1 MALTFVKLA
10 RPSPSSALGM
20 EDNPM
25 LLDQQ
30 EGMGKDLVVN
40 PPQQTND
47 LHQSLLSRSPS
58 KQQMERYLDGL
69 YQNINYLKEKLDNLP
84 DKSASG
90 TASRG
95 ISSIDTA
102 RNSNT
107 GVVTLTFNFD
117 DNTSETDD
125 FVVNDGRDGVG
136 LRGLRGLA
144 GTSVTIT
151 SSSTNADGNIVV
163 NFSDGSSI
171 IVPSGT
177 DGDDGDDGADGATW
191 LTGVGV
197 PANNLGVNGDFYL
210 RTFNTTIYS
219 KSGGAWSVLSSLAGA
234 DGATWHTGIIEP
246 VSALGNNGDFYFK
259 SDDASIWSKA
269 SGAWTQQIEIQQ
281 GTDGEDGDDG
291 ADGTVWHSGAGVPA
305 NDVGAQGDFYFQTSN
320 GYVYEKTGA
329 IVWSFRRDVTGPQGL
344 RGLAGARGT
353 SVTIT
358 SSSTNADGNI
368 VVNFSDGSSI
378 IVPSGTDGD
387 DGDDGA
393 DGATWLTGVGVP
405 ANNLGVNGDFYL
417 RTFNT
422 TIYSKSGGAWS
433 VLSSLAGADGA
444 TWHTGIIEPV
454 SALGN
459 NGDFYFKS
467 DDASIWSKASGAWT
481 QQIEIQQGT
490 DGEDGDDGA
499 DGTVWHSGAGVPAND
514 VGAQGDFYFQTSNGY
529 VYEKTGAIVWS
540 FRRDVTGPQG
550 LRGLAGARG
559 TSVTITSSST
569 NADGNIVVNFSDGSS
584 IIVPSGTDGD
594 DGDDGA
600 DGATWLTGVGV
611 PANNLGVNG
620 DFYLR
625 TFNTTI
631 YSKSGGAWSVLSSLA
646 GADGATWHTGIIEP
660 VSALG
665 NNGDFYFKS
674 DDASIWSKA
683 SGAWTQ
689 QIEIQQGTDGE
700 DGDDG
705 ADGTVWLNGYSPPR
719 SNQGKVGDFYFRFAN
734 GFVYRKVASN
744 AWSFQRDLT
753 GPQGLRGLAGT
764 SVTVQSVIANA
775 DGDIVLTFSDGA
787 IATIPKGTVGRGIKA
802 ITRDADT
809 NTVTITFDDGSS
821 AQEFTLADGV
831 DGKTWFSGSG
841 EPAAALGNNGD
852 FYLRTSNKNVYK
864 KVNGRWGVEA
874 NLSGTDGATWFNGS
888 TAPLDASGVNGD
900 FYFRTSNA
908 TIWSKV
914 AGAWT
919 QLINITGS
927 VGLAGSTWLSGNGAP
942 ANALGEIGDWYFR
955 TSNGYVYEKTA
966 ETVWTFRRDVTGP
979 QGLKGNK
986 GDQGLK
992 GIAGIPGEDA
1002 TSVKWFPFTYG
1013 LPYDTRKTATPATS
1027 GGGHYQAI
1035 YPIIVWHSGAGAP
1048 DSMLGNN
1055 DDKYFRT
1062 SDTFVWHKNDLG
1074 VWNAQTQL
1082 STLYIGGSFHAGT
1095 GLPANDLGIQGDWYL
1110 NLSDGKIYKK
1120 IESARWTFS
1129 ADIDGDE
1136 PAFSWDTVTEL
1147 KFSTRDDD
1155 GVDRRDIFTAE
1166 SLQFHPKLIGI
1177 RRDAPN
1183 NDVHVVAFKTTSEWT
1198 LDTANSVVSVDVERV
1213 SGSDKGTV
1221 AEIAPIADADY
1232 DVHLVLPLVVDN
1244 ISLYGVRYPGNF
1256 DSEVDSVTATA
1267 MAALADPTNDAW
1279 PATAIVYANE
1289 VTPGDNVNGDKVT
1302 LYRGS
1307 VSQTRVWSIATE
1319 TWAGFEGYIGGN
1331 LLVDG
1336 AIVANHLAANAVT
1349 AVNIKADAIEARHIK
1364 VGEVIVKD
1372 QLMIEDSVILFR
1384 HLSPLLIGDFT
1395 DIHELSLASALS
1407 PVDSNTSALVW
1418 NYPNITGRLYVDGD
1432 SDSEN
1437 IQDVVV
1443 TRNSLD
1449 EVISLRF
1456 EPERITF
1463 NRPYR
1468 RIRIQRGRSTTS
1480 TEDTPS
1486 QTYRIRRSIYNF
1498 LAFSFTVTFTLKLG
1512 ATTYEDA
1519 TAVASSAPI
1528 SYNYDQVIRDRA
1540 NSAEF
1545 PSYPSYPSYSPT
1557 ISTSIG
1563 DDVFSA
1569 LDIALSHTPIGGQRR
1584 VFVDARIEFGPEIS
1598 STTNFGTN
1606 LNSPGR
1612 YTSDGPFYGTGHFS
1626 VRTIEGTL
1634 QTEETKPFA

>member
-84 DKSASG
+84 NKPSSG

-171 IVPSGT
+171 IVPSGD
-177 DGDDGDDGADGATW
+177 DGDDGDDGATWLTGTNVPGSALGNNGDFYFRTSNTTIYSKSNGAWGVVSSLAGADGATWHTGIIVPVSALGNNGDFYFKSDDASIWSKASGAWTQQIEIQQGTDGEDGADGAIWRSGAGVPANDLGAQGDFYFQTSNGYVYEKTGAIVWTFQRDITGPQGLKGNKGLAGTSVTVTSSTNAAGKIVVNFSDGSSISIPHGTDGDAGADGATW
-191 LTGVGV
+191 LTGTNV
-197 PANNLGVNGDFYL
+197 PGSALGNNGDFYF
-210 RTFNTTIYS
+210 RTSNTTVYS

-269 SGAWTQQIEIQQ
+269 SGDWTQQIEIQQ

-358 SSSTNADGNI
+358 SSSTNADGNT

-378 IVPSGTDGD
+378 IVPSGDDGD

-422 TIYSKSGGAWS
+422 TIYSKSNGAWS

-444 TWHTGIIEPV
+444 TWHTGIIAPV

-490 DGEDGDDGA
+490 DGD
-499 DGTVWHSGAGVPAND
+499 
-514 VGAQGDFYFQTSNGY
+514 
-529 VYEKTGAIVWS
+529 
-540 FRRDVTGPQG
+540 
-550 LRGLAGARG
+550 
-559 TSVTITSSST
+559 
-569 NADGNIVVNFSDGSS
+569 
-584 IIVPSGTDGD
+584 
-594 DGDDGA
+594 
-600 DGATWLTGVGV
+600 
-611 PANNLGVNG
+611 
-620 DFYLR
+620 
-625 TFNTTI
+625 
-631 YSKSGGAWSVLSSLA
+631 
-646 GADGATWHTGIIEP
+646 
-660 VSALG
+660 
-665 NNGDFYFKS
+665 
-674 DDASIWSKA
+674 
-683 SGAWTQ
+683 
-689 QIEIQQGTDGE
+689 DGE

-841 EPAAALGNNGD
+841 APGSALGNNGD

-986 GDQGLK
+986 GEKGIQGLR
-992 GIAGIPGEDA
+992 GIPGIPGEDA
-1002 TSVKWFPFTYG
+1002 TGVKWFPFTYG

-1035 YPIIVWHSGAGAP
+1035 YPVSVWHSGADAP
-1048 DSMLGNN
+1048 DNMLGNN

-1074 VWNAQTQL
+1074 VWNAQTQI
-1082 STLYIGGSFHAGT
+1082 STLYIGGSWHAGT
-1095 GLPANDLGIQGDWYL
+1095 GLPANGLGIQGDWYL
-1110 NLSDGKIYKK
+1110 NLSDGKVYKK

-1129 ADIDGDE
+1129 ADIDGDG
-1136 PAFSWDTVTEL
+1136 PDFSWDTVTEL

-1166 SLQFHPKLIGI
+1166 SLQLHPKLIGI

-1198 LDTANSVVSVDVERV
+1198 LESANSVVSVNVERV
-1213 SGSDKGTV
+1213 SGSDKGTI
-1221 AEIAPIADADY
+1221 AEIAPIVDADY
-1232 DVHLVLPLVVDN
+1232 DVHLVLPYVVDN

-1256 DSEVDSVTATA
+1256 DAQVDSATATA
-1267 MAALADPTNDAW
+1267 MAALSDKKNDAW
-1279 PATAIVYANE
+1279 PATAIVYANAA
-1289 VTPGDNVNGDKVT
+1289 TPGDNVNGDKVT

-1307 VSQTRVWSIATE
+1307 VSQTRVWNIATE

-1336 AIVANHLAANAVT
+1336 AIVANHLAANAITTEKIKAGAVIVT
-1349 AVNIKADAIEARHIK
+1349 SIGSDAVTGVKIKAGSVTGGKISDGAVTKGKIGTGAITSAKILSGAVLAVKIKDGAITADKIAVNAVAANKISAVNISAITGSFSDLN
-1364 VGEVIVKD
+1364 V
-1372 QLMIEDSVILFR
+1372 
-1384 HLSPLLIGDFT
+1384 
-1395 DIHELSLASALS
+1395 
-1407 PVDSNTSALVW
+1407 
-1418 NYPNITGRLYVDGD
+1418 TGRLSAGSISSDVQNVEVFYIGTPKDVDNPA
-1432 SDSEN
+1432 SVTAFPLAN
-1437 IQDVVV
+1437 ILSGVDIISGLGREVGSNTWSPFSFPTNRLGVG
-1443 TRNSLD
+1443 NSAG
-1449 EVISLRF
+1449 
-1456 EPERITF
+1456 PT
-1463 NRPYR
+1463 
-1468 RIRIQRGRSTTS
+1468 GRSDPIRFHFAVGS
-1480 TEDTPS
+1480 GGSLSFIIKCWRSFS
-1486 QTYRIRRSIYNF
+1486 QRTLYMQAFGSDDDAQIGF
-1498 LAFSFTVTFTLKLG
+1498 L
-1512 ATTYEDA
+1512 
-1519 TAVASSAPI
+1519 
-1528 SYNYDQVIRDRA
+1528 
-1540 NSAEF
+1540 
-1545 PSYPSYPSYSPT
+1545 
-1557 ISTSIG
+1557 
-1563 DDVFSA
+1563 
-1569 LDIALSHTPIGGQRR
+1569 
-1584 VFVDARIEFGPEIS
+1584 FGIDNP
-1598 STTNFGTN
+1598 
-1606 LNSPGR
+1606 P
-1612 YTSDGPFYGTGHFS
+1612 
-1626 VRTIEGTL
+1626 
-1634 QTEETKPFA
+1634 A